1 MAYEFVVGK
10 FQQGEGLEGALANA
24 QQIVLAA
31 ALAQVG
37 ALKSAFL
44 VGGHGDRGGE
54 QWAPWSPKYARERA
68 RKGRSNILVD
78 KGILR
83 NSLHAGQ
90 PTPGPNYTV
99 MIGTNVH
106 YAKVHQFGFS
116 DTIKRRAFAQSD
128 IRKRGKWV
136 KKKGGNLWEAATG
149 QEMLRENGKWVQR
162 ERGMVFK
169 KGKRQVGKW
178 RHFEAWTGAMTI
190 PPRPFL
196 VMTDSDLSKAQS
208 RIVRWADEALNG
220 PGGALSLE
228 VM

>member
-1 MAYEFVVGK
+1 MAYEFTIGK

-24 QQIVLAA
+24 EQVVLAA

-68 RKGRSNILVD
+68 RKGRSNILMD

-90 PTPGPNYTV
+90 PTPGPNHVV

-116 DTIKRRAFAQSD
+116 GNIARKAFAQND
-128 IRKRGKWV
+128 IRKRGKWATN
-136 KKKGGNLWEAATG
+136 KKG
-149 QEMLRENGKWVQR
+149 QQ
-162 ERGMVFK
+162 VFR

-178 RHFEAWTGAMTI
+178 RHFEAWAGAMTI

-196 VMTDSDLSKAQS
+196 VMTDIDVRKAQN
-208 RIVRWADEALNG
+208 RIARWADEALNG